1 MTVALT
7 VGLPPTPSFLINSIL
22 VQVSSY
28 EGSTVSLDN
37 LIQMIGASSSED
49 SEISNSSFYNW
60 REYNPSDNNPVTFI
74 QGATLNKCLL
84 KDI

>member
-7 VGLPPTPSFLINSIL
+7 VGLLPTPSFLINSIL

-49 SEISNSSFYNW
+49 SEINNSSFYNL
-60 REYNPSDNNPVTFI
+60 REYNPSDKNPVTFI
-74 QGATLNKCLL
+74 QGATLDKCLL